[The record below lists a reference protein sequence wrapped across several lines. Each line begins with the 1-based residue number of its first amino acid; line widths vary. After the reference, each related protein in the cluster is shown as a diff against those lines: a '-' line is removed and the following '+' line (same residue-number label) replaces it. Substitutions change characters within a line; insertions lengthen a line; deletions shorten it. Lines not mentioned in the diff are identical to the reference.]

1 FRLKHLQHPRLIDVL
16 KAAAKSAHWQP
27 RTAAREPTAKIVRG
41 RGVAIVAYEGD
52 NGYAALIADVRVDLE
67 SGIVQPTRFVI
78 AVDSGPISN
87 PDGLRNQ
94 IEGGLLQGMSRALGE
109 EVTWNER
116 RVTSIDWQSYRS
128 LFLGS
133 DMPAV
138 EVTLLNRTG
147 VPATGAGETS
157 ITVVPAAIGN
167 AIYDAAGIRLR
178 QVPFTPER
186 VKAALALG

>member
-87 PDGLRNQ
+87 PEGLRNQ

-109 EVTWNER
+109 EITR
-116 RVTSIDWQSYRS
+116 DDRKVTSIAWRSYHS
-128 LFLGS
+128 LSLGIELPQI
-133 DMPAV
+133 DIV
-138 EVTLLNRTG
+138 LLDRPND
-147 VPATGAGETS
+147 PATGAGETA
-157 ITVVPAAIGN
+157 ITLVAGALGN
-167 AIYDAAGIRLR
+167 AIFDATGVRLR
-178 QVPFTPER
+178 
-186 VKAALALG
+186 